1 MRTAIAGL
9 MLFVVALWASSAHAG
24 GPRRLF
30 GRADAPQGGEAQ
42 APAVEMPNSAP
53 PKHPGAAAPAGRFNK
68 QAAIG
73 AYGRAVYPKYYWGFH
88 AREFQNVGVPHG
100 DIGILGSGLSRD
112 AW

>member
-1 MRTAIAGL
+1 MRFTFASLAALAVLSLASPAQAI
-9 MLFVVALWASSAHAG
+9 
-24 GPRRLF
+24 GPRRI
-30 GRADAPQGGEAQ
+30 
-42 APAVEMPNSAP
+42 
-53 PKHPGAAAPAGRFNK
+53 GAYNK

-112 AW
+112 PW